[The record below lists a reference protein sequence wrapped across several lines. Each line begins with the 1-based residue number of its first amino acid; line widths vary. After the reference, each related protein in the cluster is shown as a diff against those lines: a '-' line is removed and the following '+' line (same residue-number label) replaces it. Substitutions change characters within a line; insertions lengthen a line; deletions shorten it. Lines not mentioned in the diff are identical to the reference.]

1 MSVVGK
7 QVYVKNDGTGIDD
20 ALKAMDKFARS
31 LDFTGKKAMHLRL
44 LAEEMLGMV
53 RAITGEFTALCWAEG
68 DENEVRLNLMA
79 DTEMNPEKRRE
90 LISTSTSKK
99 NKAARGFMGKI
110 KELIEIGME
119 NYDEVNRLQVKYGV
133 DPVSYGSM
141 GMGVDNEIMAQ
152 AALSWS
158 LENYRKSLSG
168 SKNEGEGYVEAWDE
182 LEKSIVANLADDVQV
197 GIRND
202 KVEIVV
208 IKKF

>member
-1 MSVVGK
+1 MVGK
-7 QVYVKNDGTGIDD
+7 QVYVKNDGTGVDD
-20 ALKAMDKFARS
+20 ALKATDKFARS
-31 LDFTGKKAMHLRL
+31 LDLTGKNSMHLRL

-53 RAITGEFTALCWAEG
+53 RAITGRFTALYWAEG
-68 DENEVRLNLMA
+68 DEKEVKLCLKA

-90 LISTSTSKK
+90 LISTSSSGK

-119 NYDEVNRLQVKYGV
+119 NYDEVSRLQVKYGV
-133 DPVSYGSM
+133 DPVSYGST

-168 SKNEGEGYVEAWDE
+168 AKNENEGFVEAWDE

-197 GIRND
+197 GIQND
-202 KVEIVV
+202 KVEFIVV
-208 IKKF
+208 KKF